1 MKIAVIGATGFVGSH
16 VVDALMT
23 AGHEVSVLVRPGSD
37 SKLPRTDIWR
47 TTPGDINDQAALAST
62 LQDCDGVV
70 YSVGLLREFPNKG
83 ITFENTQ
90 FEGVVNTVA
99 AAEQCG
105 ARRFVLISANGVK
118 IPGTRYQET
127 KLRAEQHLAD
137 SGLNATVLRPSV
149 IFGDP
154 DGRMEFAT
162 QLYRD
167 MVAPPIPAIGFFKG
181 LSPANGPVLMSPAWI
196 GDITAAVSA
205 AFDQDA
211 TIGKTYA
218 LGGPEVLS
226 WTEMIRRIAAV
237 TGKKKIILPMPIGI
251 MKLAA
256 TLLDWLPFFP
266 VTRDQLTMLAEDNTA
281 DPSELTQLAGRPPAA
296 FDESRLAYLTDE

>member
-1 MKIAVIGATGFVGSH
+1 MKIAVIGATGFVGNH
-16 VVDALMT
+16 VVDELLSK
-23 AGHEVSVLVRPGSD
+23 GHDVSVLVRPGSE
-37 SKLPRTDIWR
+37 SKLPGGKLWR
-47 TTPGDINDQAALAST
+47 TTSGDIDDQDALDKT

-70 YSVGLLREFPNKG
+70 YSVGLLREFPRKG
-83 ITFENTQ
+83 ITFEMTQ
-90 FEGVVNTVA
+90 YQGVVNTA
-99 AAEQCG
+99 AAAKQNQV
-105 ARRFVLISANGVK
+105 RRFVLISANGVK
-118 IPGTRYQET
+118 VPGTAYQET
-127 KLRAEQHLAD
+127 KYRAEQHLFA
-137 SGLNATVLRPSV
+137 SGLETTVLRPSV

-154 DGRMEFAT
+154 RGRMEFAT

-226 WTEMIRRIAAV
+226 WTEMIRRIAAA